1 VQSSSDDVHMEEALT
16 LSEAVDSVWS
26 HGPVVCHGLTKWA
39 SFWRANLL
47 PPQELPNFFTSQL
60 WASLSTH
67 SLVQSADFHP
77 SMSPYHFFKPLDMFG
92 DGQLQNDVG
101 SAACKP
107 LRRAEKRP
115 ETHGKTENLL

>member
-1 VQSSSDDVHMEEALT
+1 MEEALV

-67 SLVQSADFHP
+67 SWP
-77 SMSPYHFFKPLDMFG
+77 SQPFPNPSDVAIPLLPSLDMF
-92 DGQLQNDVG
+92 DEV
-101 SAACKP
+101 A
-107 LRRAEKRP
+107 RP
-115 ETHGKTENLL
+115 EDVASARLQASPQG